1 MKAHNNKKLKFKNG
15 FSLIE
20 LIFVI
25 VVIGIIASFAL
36 PKLMGINEKASTSTI
51 SNDIKTVISSLQSY
65 YIVNKKI
72 DKISD
77 SVNLNSSVWNI
88 ADKEV
93 SYKIGSKDCVKIT
106 VENATI
112 NLVVDESAGDVC
124 SELIKNGIKSE
135 NYPLN

>member
-36 PKLMGINEKASTSTI
+36 PKLMGINEKATTSTI
-51 SNDIKTVISSLQSY
+51 SSDIKTIVTSIQSY
-65 YIVNKKI
+65 YMVNKKI

-88 ADKEV
+88 EDKSV
-93 SYKIGSKDCVKIT
+93 SYKENGKDCVQIT
-106 VENATI
+106 VDGTNI
-112 NLVVDESAGDVC
+112 NLVIDESVSDSCA
-124 SELIKNGIKSE
+124 ELVKNGIKSE
-135 NYPLN
+135 IYTLN